1 MQQDLIWLWRPE
13 VRSKGVIYFC
23 CFDGQGEVFFVI
35 HDCCEEEA
43 VLFGGIQQQLTW
55 DFYK

>member
-23 CFDGQGEVFFVI
+23 CFDVQGEGFFVI
-35 HDCCEEEA
+35 DCCEEED
-43 VLFGGIQQQLTW
+43 VLFGGILQQLTW